1 MARILTVDDSRSVR
15 MIVTKQLADL
25 NLEIEEAEHGEEGLQ
40 KLEELEFDLVLLDV
54 TMPVL
59 DGPGMLE
66 RMRAAGNK
74 TPVVMLTSES
84 KRSIVASLVK
94 MGIDDY
100 ILKPFR
106 PEELRAKVLKCLKRD
121 ESAVVM
127 SDGRASEN
135 APAGAAI
142 SGAKSFVDVLV
153 VDDMENV
160 HKKLRS
166 LLPERLTMNS
176 SVSGQAALTQC
187 RERVYRMILVDKELP
202 DVAGTS
208 LIKQLKTLQPNAA
221 VLAMTLRT
229 TNDIGAEI
237 KALAFDGVLY
247 KPFTQ
252 DVIED
257 LLIEYFDTQELTH
270 RDDNIVRI
278 SEYKGKRERLDKYYK
293 RLLAVLKED
302 LNYLAQACF
311 EDVVVNALGLP
322 NEVQKNPQLVR
333 DVAAEAEKLG
343 LQLRLVG
350 NADLAQCLKGY
361 TETAQ
366 VPIFSDVSVAKQAVA

>member
-25 NLEIEEAEHGEEGLQ
+25 DVEIEEAEHGEEGLQ

-84 KRSIVASLVK
+84 KRSIVSSLVK

-106 PEELRAKVLKCLKRD
+106 PEELRAKVMKSLKRE

-127 SDGRASEN
+127 ADGRPSE
-135 APAGAAI
+135 PAGASAAP

-160 HKKLRS
+160 QKKLRT
-166 LLPERLTMNS
+166 LLPERLSMNS
-176 SVSGQAALTQC
+176 CVSGQTALTQC

-208 LIKQLKTLQPNAA
+208 LVKQLKTLQPNAA

-229 TNDIGAEI
+229 TNDIGAEL
-237 KALAFDGVLY
+237 KTLAFDGVLY

-252 DVIED
+252 DSIED

-278 SEYKGKRERLDKYYK
+278 SEYKGKRERFDKYYK
-293 RLLAVLKED
+293 RLVSLLKED
-302 LNYLAQACF
+302 FHYLAQACF
-311 EDVVVNALGLP
+311 EDVIVNALALP
-322 NEVQKNPQLVR
+322 NESQRNAQLVR

-350 NADLAQCLKGY
+350 GAELAQCLKGY
-361 TETAQ
+361 TETAE
-366 VPIFSDVSVAKQAVA
+366 VPFYSDVSVAKQAVA